1 MRVRTDYVNPLAMM
15 DKRQSGQG
23 AASPVGK
30 RNSSVEDLQNK
41 RQQLQNQMLLLK
53 ASGTDSVGGSEELQ
67 KELETAL
74 EEVTANLRSAKTE
87 AVQTTQG
94 AEECAA
100 AKHPLNRDR
109 YEPGDSESE
118 SFGFYHLEND
128 EETGCRM
135 VFEPYREK

>member
-23 AASPVGK
+23 AASLAGK

-53 ASGTDSVGGSEELQ
+53 ASGTDSAGGSEELQ

-87 AVQTTQG
+87 AVQTTPG

-100 AKHPLNRDR
+100 SKRTLNRDR
-109 YEPGDSESE
+109 YEPGDSELE